1 MDKAKKARIE
11 AQLSRMIKEN
21 GKKIQTIQ
29 KTVDSSPS
37 QSGSSAIHVI
47 RRRKGNPEERI
58 PVSA

>member
-21 GKKIQTIQ
+21 LKSTSPAPGLR
-29 KTVDSSPS
+29 DSLPTRPS
-37 QSGSSAIHVI
+37 AAAGHVI

-58 PVSA
+58 PSPA

>member
-21 GKKIQTIQ
+21 SKKNTSTH
-29 KTVDSSPS
+29 KAVDNAATQPASS
-37 QSGSSAIHVI
+37 GIHVI